1 MRVSRQSG
9 LGAWGGWCSERRRRG
24 RGGRS
29 VSKKNVALVT
39 TQGVLGG
46 GVLLFMSGD
55 NYATV
60 PTRYRHLYTC
70 VNATPSLRL
79 SGERGGQPSRSSM
92 TLGLKSARDLC
103 LGTRAGAVVRYGC
116 AIAVPARPRVGRA
129 GCSPFF
135 RGKLRASCFYTHKR
149 RQKGA
154 FCSAND
160 ARRAEHRRARAGD
173 LLRATFATRGRSMH
187 RRGPWRLRPILSV
200 RTQVTVCISVTTN

>member
-24 RGGRS
+24 RGGAVCVKKKCC
-29 VSKKNVALVT
+29 VSNDAR
-39 TQGVLGG
+39 GSGG
-46 GVLLFMSGD
+46 GGDFCFMSGD

-129 GCSPFF
+129 GCSPCF
-135 RGKLRASCFYTHKR
+135 RQAALFSRSSTLKS

-154 FCSAND
+154 PCVAESRG
-160 ARRAEHRRARAGD
+160 RRHTASFSRRRPPKGD
-173 LLRATFATRGRSMH
+173 LCDT
-187 RRGPWRLRPILSV
+187 
-200 RTQVTVCISVTTN
+200 